1 MKKKSMALN
10 AFLNGLRGILSIIF
24 PLVTFPYVSRILSVR
39 GIGKYNFSNSYV
51 SYFVL
56 LASLGVSTYAVR
68 EGAEFRNNKRKIGQF
83 ASEVFTINICS
94 TLVSY
99 VLLFISLVAFIKLHS
114 YLSCILIFSIQIFF
128 TTIGT
133 DWIYTIYEDYA
144 YITVRSII
152 FQLISIVLLFIFVRE
167 SGDYLNYAAITV
179 FSAVGSN
186 LLNYFHAKKICRIKL
201 IWHFNWKRHIIPILV
216 IFASNVAITIYVN
229 SDITLLGLMKNN
241 YVVGIY
247 SVSSKIYSMVQNFT
261 NSILAV
267 TIPRLA
273 MLYGKKRTAEYKNVL
288 SKVINSMILFIIPTV
303 TGLFV
308 LSKNAILIISSS
320 KYIRATNSLKIL
332 SFALLFS
339 LMSTFLS
346 GCVLIPIKHEKDVL
360 KGTLASAFI
369 NIILNILLI
378 PVLSENAAAIST
390 ILAEVVMM
398 SFCLY
403 YAWNIVKNIFISRNF
418 VKNIIDS
425 VAGSLAICIVCII
438 IMNFCSNIWFQT
450 ILCITLSVIVYALI
464 LMILGN
470 KIFFNFIRGVKSR
483 VFK

>member
-1 MKKKSMALN
+1 
-10 AFLNGLRGILSIIF
+10 
-24 PLVTFPYVSRILSVR
+24 
-39 GIGKYNFSNSYV
+39 
-51 SYFVL
+51 
-56 LASLGVSTYAVR
+56 
-68 EGAEFRNNKRKIGQF
+68 
-83 ASEVFTINICS
+83 
-94 TLVSY
+94 
-99 VLLFISLVAFIKLHS
+99 
-114 YLSCILIFSIQIFF
+114 
-128 TTIGT
+128 
-133 DWIYTIYEDYA
+133 
-144 YITVRSII
+144 
-152 FQLISIVLLFIFVRE
+152 
-167 SGDYLNYAAITV
+167 
-179 FSAVGSN
+179 
-186 LLNYFHAKKICRIKL
+186 
-201 IWHFNWKRHIIPILV
+201 
-216 IFASNVAITIYVN
+216 
-229 SDITLLGLMKNN
+229 MKNN

-273 MLYGKKRTAEYKNVL
+273 MLYGQKRTAEYKNVL

-390 ILAEVVMM
+390 ILAEVVIM

-418 VKNIIDS
+418 VKNIMDS

-450 ILCITLSVIVYALI
+450 ILCITLSVIVYASI